1 MAARDATS
9 TRAQSLIQNFARI
22 HGVHDKDA
30 PKSYMVKMRAFR
42 VPKEIYS
49 PPRVVDRRSWPP

>member
-22 HGVHDKDA
+22 HGVHDRDA

-42 VPKEIYS
+42 VPKETYS
-49 PPRVVDRRSWPP
+49 PPRVCR